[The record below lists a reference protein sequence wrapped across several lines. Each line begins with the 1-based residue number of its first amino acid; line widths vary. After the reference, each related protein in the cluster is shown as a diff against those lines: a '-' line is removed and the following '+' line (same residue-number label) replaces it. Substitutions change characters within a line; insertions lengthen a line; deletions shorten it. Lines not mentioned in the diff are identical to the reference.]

1 MPKREYLSPTVAKR
15 LKDVE
20 RMTLGEVQRLLF
32 DCISELTTGK
42 ITAKE
47 SNALNRAAGKRMKAI
62 KADLRGA

>member
-1 MPKREYLSPTVAKR
+1 
-15 LKDVE
+15 
-20 RMTLGEVQRLLF
+20 MTLGEVQRLLF